1 MGEGYARSGSLDRT
15 TSARGGDSAS
25 ISQAGPVNGD
35 TLDREMT
42 HAQDGT
48 YYSAFFYASWRP
60 FSQKCRSIFDTLGS
74 IFRQIRH
81 FAVEQYSAM
90 PSVFSRYGIHGFPA
104 FVLTSRTTSVRY
116 HGLKDLDSSVYF
128 YRELTGAN
136 MKNKGIMK
144 KPRRESDISSLPPEL
159 LERILLEALAT
170 SPTPIRDI
178 IYFKQT

>member
-1 MGEGYARSGSLDRT
+1 M
-15 TSARGGDSAS
+15 SAS
-25 ISQAGPVNGD
+25 HFLVVFLLPFSFLALSLCSGFFAAPVTCPPSDVVEVVEAQRSRQCPLRIERSVSDEVNGG
-35 TLDREMT
+35 TLDREMI

-74 IFRQIRH
+74 IFPQIRH

-104 FVLTSRTTSVRY
+104 LVLTSRTASVRY

-128 YRELTGAN
+128 YRELTGRN
-136 MKNKGIMK
+136 V
-144 KPRRESDISSLPPEL
+144 
-159 LERILLEALAT
+159 
-170 SPTPIRDI
+170 
-178 IYFKQT
+178 Q